1 VFEIGEEGEEKVMV
15 KTKQKKRGLAVSTER
30 PSRKI
35 PKRAAAC
42 KDLKEKSFSISDKS
56 CLIETKKDQ
65 TVEEEIVAVR
75 LTAGQD
81 DGRPNR
87 RIAEFILH
95 DAEGKAHPLEMLEV
109 IDLYITGV
117 ILPLEA
123 STGKK
128 KEKGIK
134 CETFGRIESWDIS
147 GYEEGYPV
155 IWISTD
161 LADYDC
167 QKPAASY
174 RKFYDLFFEKA
185 RPCIEV
191 YKKVTV
197 SSGGDP
203 NISLDELL
211 AGMVRSMSGS
221 KSFSGTAS
229 IKDFVISQ
237 GEFIYKKLIGLDM
250 TSKTNHKM
258 FADMSALIALRD
270 EAKKHANHKHTQL
283 MPSSGSLRIIS
294 ETGDGDNNDQMDA
307 VDSATG
313 VDGDAKFAQLLQ
325 EQEYWQSIKQ
335 QKSYSSVSVPS
346 KYYIK
351 INEDEIANDY
361 PLPAF
366 YKTTVQET
374 DEFIVF
380 DNDYCTYDPDRLP
393 QSMLHNWSLYN
404 SDARL
409 VSLELL
415 PMKPCSDID
424 VTIFGSGVMT
434 PDDGSGFN
442 LETEAG
448 QSSSSSSE
456 VQAVDGI
463 PIYLSAIKEW
473 GIEFGASMVFV
484 TIRTDVAWY
493 DASCLKLTLLFMFQM
508 KFYWK
513 IHDYLCTK
521 LSIQSLVTKL
531 SQKNC
536 LDELVISCEINICH
550 YCM

>member
-1 VFEIGEEGEEKVMV
+1 VFEIGEKGEEKVMT
-15 KTKQKKRGLAVSTER
+15 KTKPKKRSLAVSTDR
-30 PSRKI
+30 PSASRKM

-87 RIAEFILH
+87 RIAEFIFH
-95 DAEGKAHPLEMLEV
+95 DEDGKAQPLEMLEV
-109 IDLYITGV
+109 VDLYITGV
-117 ILPLEA
+117 ILPFEA

-134 CETFGRIESWDIS
+134 CEAFGRIESWDIS
-147 GYEEGYPV
+147 GYEDGYPV

-174 RKFYDLFFEKA
+174 KRFYDHFFEKA
-185 RPCIEV
+185 RACVEV
-191 YKKVTV
+191 YKKVAK

-203 NISLDELL
+203 DISFDELL
-211 AGMVRSMSGS
+211 AGMARSMSGS
-221 KSFSGTAS
+221 KCFSGTAS
-229 IKDFVISQ
+229 IKDFVIFH
-237 GEFIYKKLIGLDM
+237 GEFIYKQLIGLDM
-250 TSKTNHKM
+250 TSKTNDKM
-258 FADMSALIALRD
+258 FADISGLIGLRD
-270 EAKKHANHKHTQL
+270 EAKKQANHARTQL
-283 MPSSGSLRIIS
+283 MPPNGSLRIGS
-294 ETGDGDNNDQMDA
+294 GTGDGDDNNQMDV

-313 VDGDAKFAQLLQ
+313 VDKDAKVARVLQ
-325 EQEYWQSIKQ
+325 EQEYWESMKQ
-335 QKSYSSVSVPS
+335 QKNYSSVSVPN

-366 YKTTVQET
+366 YKTSLIET

-380 DNDYCTYDPDRLP
+380 DNDYYAYDTNDLP
-393 QSMLHNWSLYN
+393 RSMLHNWSLYN

-424 VTIFGSGVMT
+424 VAIFGSGVMT

-448 QSSSSSSE
+448 QSSSTSSE
-456 VQAVDGI
+456 AQAVDGI

-484 TIRTDVAWY
+484 TIRTDMAWY
-493 DASCLKLTLLFMFQM
+493 DAPCLKLMLLFMFQM
-508 KFYWK
+508 KFY
-513 IHDYLCTK
+513 
-521 LSIQSLVTKL
+521 
-531 SQKNC
+531 
-536 LDELVISCEINICH
+536 
-550 YCM
+550 